1 MKDTDS
7 AFPLSDGVHVALG
20 MTLRQYAAI
29 HLKVPCSG
37 DAKLDAAILESR
49 RADLRE
55 RVFSELVHFGGIIM
69 QCDRESHAK
78 NACVMADALLAEMEK
93 EVENEG

>member
-1 MKDTDS
+1 MI
-7 AFPLSDGVHVALG
+7 
-20 MTLRQYAAI
+20 R
-29 HLKVPCSG
+29 
-37 DAKLDAAILESR
+37 ESR

-78 NACVMADALLAEMEK
+78 TACGMADALIAELEK
-93 EVENEG
+93 KEKAI